1 MTDVNQTT
9 PECFSISSLTDL
21 YRSVQATESHALS
34 MMRVQR
40 GITSWGSRRTTD
52 RRTEGFTVFLDAPD
66 NASRITVKTEFV
78 LNAAKTGLIR
88 PMIWW
93 WKRVNIQ
100 AGMRAGIASRLPA
113 RSVNCG
119 LMLVVKIMPLHFA
132 SCGSCFTR
140 RQKLTSPEILPVT
153 PPGLCSDKPR
163 AW

>member
-78 LNAAKTGLIR
+78 LNAAKTGPDTSNDLVVEAREHSGWDERRNCFTVTREIGEL
-88 PMIWW
+88 
-93 WKRVNIQ
+93 RVNAGGENHAATLRQLWKLLHAQ
-100 AGMRAGIASRLPA
+100 AKAYQSRNTAGNATW
-113 RSVNCG
+113 
-119 LMLVVKIMPLHFA
+119 LMF
-132 SCGSCFTR
+132 
-140 RQKLTSPEILPVT
+140 
-153 PPGLCSDKPR
+153 
-163 AW
+163 